1 MYPEDTG
8 RHGEHP
14 ATRLA
19 ARQPGAHV
27 VRSAVHH
34 RDSALSASVVAA
46 IDDLELA
53 ARLVVEGLRAG
64 GHRSPFHGFSA
75 DFQQHRPYRPGDDL
89 KYLDW
94 KILARTDRLYAKQF
108 RETTS
113 MSVMLVLD
121 ASGSMAFP
129 EKGITKFRYAQVLAA
144 ALAYLIASQGD
155 AVGLMTS
162 VGDKLTYLPARG
174 GRLHLRSLIAQID
187 KLTPAGRWQ
196 PDRVIGRGAELLK
209 RRGAMLVISD
219 FYDDDELARRE
230 LRRVAS
236 RGHDVAAIQVTSP
249 AEREF
254 PFRGDFE
261 FEDIETG
268 ERRLVNASAIAAD
281 YRAGVEE
288 FLARWRDSAR
298 ADGIDH
304 TLMSVDDPPE
314 QALREY
320 LLRRGARH
328 QSDNAAR
335 QFSK

>member
-1 MYPEDTG
+1 MPPKST
-8 RHGEHP
+8 
-14 ATRLA
+14 T
-19 ARQPGAHV
+19 
-27 VRSAVHH
+27 
-34 RDSALSASVVAA
+34 LSTSVVAA

-75 DFQQHRPYRPGDDL
+75 DFQQHRPYRVGDDL

-94 KILARTDRLYAKQF
+94 KILARTDRLYSKQF

-121 ASGSMAFP
+121 ASASMAFP
-129 EKGITKFRYAQVLAA
+129 EHGTTKFRYASILAA
-144 ALAYLIASQGD
+144 ALAYLISAQGD
-155 AVGLMTS
+155 AVGLMSTS
-162 VGDKLTYLPARG
+162 GERLAYLPARG

-187 KLTPAGRWQ
+187 KLHPAGSWI
-196 PDRVIGRGAELLK
+196 PDRIIARGAELLK

-219 FYDDDELARRE
+219 FYDEEEATRRE

-236 RGHDVAAIQVTSP
+236 RGHDVAMLQITSP
-249 AEREF
+249 VERRF
-254 PFRGDFE
+254 PFKGDHE
-261 FEDIETG
+261 FEDLETG
-268 ERRLVNASAIAAD
+268 ERRIVNANAIEAD
-281 YRAGVEE
+281 YRANVEG
-288 FLARWRDSAR
+288 FLSRWKTSAR
-298 ADGIDH
+298 RDGIDYA
-304 TLMSVDDPPE
+304 LMSTDEPPE

-335 QFSK
+335 QWAK